1 MTSSNPRIQFTLVQ
15 ICETKDIEEIY
26 CVLYIKAQDKKRS
39 KSYKTTPQN
48 VCFINETFNLV
59 PSNEK
64 LVTIEVYDLN
74 NTMLGKARYNYSDLN
89 EFEQVDTAI
98 EFEKGKIMVEV
109 LSKDFGH
116 KLRNVTFKYGK
127 KEGEMRFRPEGFISA
142 MQIKDSLRLPL
153 VDLAFLKIISVYN
166 QKHKILIDPEYH
178 FYKADE
184 FRDGQLYSV
193 EIGQDDVPKLT
204 TDEVDQIQRDYT
216 AMNNNISTAKMKLI
230 IENLRKKEKDNIMDI
245 FNKKVISTSD
255 VSSDMDEMM
264 KLNAKLKACDKFLDE
279 ELNQQLK
286 YLATLEVDKNSVIS
300 FEEYLKF
307 IAKYKI
313 LERKK

>member
-1 MTSSNPRIQFTLVQ
+1 
-15 ICETKDIEEIY
+15 
-26 CVLYIKAQDKKRS
+26 
-39 KSYKTTPQN
+39 
-48 VCFINETFNLV
+48 
-59 PSNEK
+59 
-64 LVTIEVYDLN
+64 
-74 NTMLGKARYNYSDLN
+74 
-89 EFEQVDTAI
+89 
-98 EFEKGKIMVEV
+98 
-109 LSKDFGH
+109 
-116 KLRNVTFKYGK
+116 
-127 KEGEMRFRPEGFISA
+127 
-142 MQIKDSLRLPL
+142 
-153 VDLAFLKIISVYN
+153 
-166 QKHKILIDPEYH
+166 LIDPEYH